1 MSNRLPAAFADL
13 EPLCECWLHDTE
25 AARNRARISADMAR
39 IRAFYDAVMPRFD
52 AMIQHLNRFPLGAL
66 PAAEENLLNLA
77 FAFVEASAPVER
89 FNSPIVTKTF
99 PPERFL
105 IHEDLGR
112 SGGW

>member
-1 MSNRLPAAFADL
+1 MSTRLPAAFADL
-13 EPLCECWLHDTE
+13 ESHCEYWLHDTE
-25 AARNRARISADMAR
+25 AARNRARISTDMPR

-52 AMIQHLNRFPLGAL
+52 AIIQHLNGFALGAL

-77 FAFVEASAPVER
+77 FSFVEASAPVER
-89 FNSPIVTKTF
+89 FNSPIVTRTF
-99 PPERFL
+99 PPERFV